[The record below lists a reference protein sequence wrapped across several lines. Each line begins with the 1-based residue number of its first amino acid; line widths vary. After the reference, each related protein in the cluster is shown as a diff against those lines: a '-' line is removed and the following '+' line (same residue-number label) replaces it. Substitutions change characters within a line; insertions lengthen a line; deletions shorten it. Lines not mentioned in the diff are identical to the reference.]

1 MTLASLTA
9 ATGVGN
15 TLTLQ
20 SSGAG
25 TLGSPTADRLIVAGA
40 APTVINGMTS
50 SSIVNATDNT
60 FVTYGATNGFA
71 NVTYDTTV
79 AGNNTTPV
87 AIPTGLPATTKLDIT
102 TGAVVLADNLTI
114 HALRTNRNINVGGA
128 NSKITIR
135 SGGLIA
141 NAPANNTSLTIQPNL
156 IFHNGTSNIEARIY
170 TTNNGTGVANLNGSI
185 TANGITKFGTG
196 TLNINVAQP
205 DYASGWTVNAGT
217 LQINDLQG
225 LGQSV
230 PGNTVTLNATQTTGG
245 SASQAQGITNLT
257 LNRDTGSPELAV
269 FTGGPITVVNE
280 GAIRVAAGT
289 DDRNLQIPNVT
300 LTSTGTSINTSG
312 VGFTWDVPNN
322 RFRAT
327 IPTLTLASDVTMRVY
342 DSGST
347 TDTGRITAGVVNSL
361 VGTDVNLNKIGN
373 RTLELAGD
381 NSATFT
387 GGSIVVSQG
396 TVRVFHNGSLGNA
409 TTSAT
414 IERNATL
421 EIGVANFAPTA
432 AVTQLAGSIER
443 WNVENARP
451 AVYNLPVGVNLQL
464 NTNLLGAHVIGLN
477 GGSLEGFLW
486 NDSVAGANQR
496 VVGSSV
502 NISLLADSFV
512 GQNVLLGQGYDLG
525 QQPTVTGPFGD
536 NLTGSYLVING
547 GISGSFNLTKTGL
560 DTVVLAS
567 ALNTYNNTIVDMGV
581 LRIGRNNALPTGGS
595 LVTRYAGTFDL
606 FGFNQSVA
614 GLGIEDFAVSPGAV
628 SVGSSG
634 RIVNSAPTDNIL
646 TVNNATDYTY
656 NGTIERTVALVKEG
670 NGTLTI
676 GAANTFTGGTTINDG
691 T

>member
-1 MTLASLTA
+1 
-9 ATGVGN
+9 
-15 TLTLQ
+15 
-20 SSGAG
+20 
-25 TLGSPTADRLIVAGA
+25 
-40 APTVINGMTS
+40 
-50 SSIVNATDNT
+50 
-60 FVTYGATNGFA
+60 
-71 NVTYDTTV
+71 
-79 AGNNTTPV
+79 
-87 AIPTGLPATTKLDIT
+87 
-102 TGAVVLADNLTI
+102 
-114 HALRTNRNINVGGA
+114 
-128 NSKITIR
+128 
-135 SGGLIA
+135 
-141 NAPANNTSLTIQPNL
+141 
-156 IFHNGTSNIEARIY
+156 
-170 TTNNGTGVANLNGSI
+170 
-185 TANGITKFGTG
+185 
-196 TLNINVAQP
+196 LNINVAQP
-205 DYASGWTVNAGT
+205 GYASGWTVNAGT

-230 PGNTVTLNATQTTGG
+230 PGNTVTVNATQTTGG
-245 SASQAQGITNLT
+245 SAAQAQGITNLT
-257 LNRDTGSPELAV
+257 LNRDTGSPELAS

-280 GAIRVAAGT
+280 GTIRVAAGT

-300 LTSTGTSINTSG
+300 LTSTGTNINTSG

-322 RFRAT
+322 RFRAI

-373 RTLELAGD
+373 RTLELSGN

-396 TVRVFHNGSLGNA
+396 TVRVLNNGSLGSA
-409 TTSAT
+409 TTTAT

-432 AVTQLAGSIER
+432 SVTQLAGSIER
-443 WNVENARP
+443 WNVENARS

-496 VVGSSV
+496 VVGSTV

-512 GQNVLLGQGYDLG
+512 GQNVLLGQAYDLG
-525 QQPTVTGPFGD
+525 QQPTVTGPFGN

-547 GISGSFNLTKTGL
+547 AISGSFNLTKTGL

-567 ALNTYNNTIVDMGV
+567 TLNTYNNTLVDMGV
-581 LRIGRNNALPTGGS
+581 LRIGTNNALPTGGA
-595 LVTRYAGTFDL
+595 LITRYAGTFDL
-606 FGFNQSVA
+606 FGFNQSLA
-614 GLGIEDFAVSPGAV
+614 GLGIEDSAISPGAV

-634 RIVNSAPTDNIL
+634 RIVNSSPTDNIL

-670 NGTLTI
+670 SGTLTI
-676 GAANTFTGGTTINDG
+676 GGANSFTGGTTINVG
-691 T
+691 TLRIFADSGLGDANGDVAINNDAILQAAGNVMSNHEFTLGAVAARSIQMATT